1 MTIQYTRASVVV
13 ESLKIVPF
21 DTLTRVQQGDLLSA
35 TLFNLELESVIRK
48 L

>member
-13 ESLKIVPF
+13 ESLKIDRF
-21 DTLTRVQQGDLLSA
+21 DTLTGVQQGDLLSA